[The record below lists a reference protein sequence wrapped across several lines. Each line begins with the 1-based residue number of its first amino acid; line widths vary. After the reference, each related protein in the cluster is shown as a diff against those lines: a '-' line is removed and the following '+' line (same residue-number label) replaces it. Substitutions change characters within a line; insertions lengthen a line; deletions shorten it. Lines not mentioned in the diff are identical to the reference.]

1 MTDLLRYVRMVE
13 RALRGVLRE
22 TLVQVGRHG
31 LPGNHHLYITFRT
44 DHPDV
49 RLAEHLRAKYPNE
62 MTIVIQ
68 YQFWDLE
75 LDEAAFAVSLSFND
89 VRERLY
95 IPFEAVTA
103 FADPS
108 VSFGLQFQQTP
119 AESAETDAA
128 ERSEE
133 HTSELQSLM

>member
-1 MTDLLRYVRMVE
+1 MTDLLRYDRMVE

-68 YQFWDLE
+68 YQCWALE
-75 LDEAAFAVSLSFND
+75 LDAAARSENG
-89 VRERLY
+89 RLGKG
-95 IPFEAVTA
+95 
-103 FADPS
+103 S
-108 VSFGLQFQQTP
+108 VSQVRYWWLC
-119 AESAETDAA
+119 AN
-128 ERSEE
+128 
-133 HTSELQSLM
+133 

>member
-1 MTDLLRYVRMVE
+1 MRISDWSSDVCSSDL
-13 RALRGVLRE
+13 
-22 TLVQVGRHG
+22 

-68 YQFWDLE
+68 YQFLDLE

-103 FADPS
+103 FDDPT
-108 VSFGLQFQQTP
+108 VSFGLPLQQHP
-119 AESAETDAA
+119 AEQRTATRHEGKAWGKRG
-128 ERSEE
+128 RSG
-133 HTSELQSLM
+133 